1 MKSFLDD
8 ATQGVIL
15 FSLGSNVKST
25 YLTEDM
31 TNIFIKTFTKLPY
44 KVLWKFDDDVLKEK
58 PQNVKIMKWL
68 PQQDVLRHPNIKLFI
83 TQAGLQS
90 TEEALLNEIPLLAL
104 PFAGDQHYNA
114 NSIQK
119 LRVGLRLDFGNLTE
133 ESFLS
138 SILEIIE
145 NPK

>member
-1 MKSFLDD
+1 
-8 ATQGVIL
+8 
-15 FSLGSNVKST
+15 
-25 YLTEDM
+25 
-31 TNIFIKTFTKLPY
+31 
-44 KVLWKFDDDVLKEK
+44 
-58 PQNVKIMKWL
+58 MKWL

-90 TEEALLNEIPLLAL
+90 TEEALLNGIPMVAL
-104 PFAGDQHYNA
+104 PFAGDQHFNA

-119 LRVGLRLDFGNLTE
+119 LRVGLYLDFGKLTE

-138 SILEIIE
+138 SILEVVE